1 MFDKLKQIRELKAL
15 NDSLAQEKET
25 VEKEGIKVVIN
36 GKLNIEEIQLNSK
49 LEKEEEERIVKECL
63 NEAIKK
69 IQMTAAKKMSQIQ
82 GFGA

>member
-1 MFDKLKQIRELKAL
+1 MLDKLKQMRELKAL
-15 NDSLAQEKET
+15 NDSLAQEKES

-36 GKLNIEEIQLNSK
+36 GKLNIEKIQLNPE